1 MSENKNIVF
10 FDGIC
15 GLCNSFVTLLLKLDT
30 DLKFATLQG
39 KTGQNLLNKINFNN
53 SEFDTVIFQKNDQ
66 IYTKSTAVFEI
77 IKTIGGIWKLLLV
90 FKILPT
96 SFTDFIY
103 RYIALKRFKLF
114 GKLDQCDITIF
125 KKPGQFID

>member
-103 RYIALKRFKLF
+103 R
-114 GKLDQCDITIF
+114 
-125 KKPGQFID
+125 